1 VPILHVQYDAKGRD
15 QDGKEVPIPSGLV
28 LQQHGPVVQVVVGI
42 AQIFADPLLQQ
53 GITLPA
59 PLSGNGLLD
68 TGASTTCIDDEIAR
82 QMGLPAI
89 DVVTMASASHSS
101 IQQNVYSIQMQ
112 IVGSPIMVQV
122 PRAIGASLRTQGI
135 IALIG
140 RDYLQH
146 CTLHYNGLTGA
157 ITLSI

>member
-1 VPILHVQYDAKGRD
+1 MPILHVQYDAKGRD
-15 QDGKEVPIPSGLV
+15 QQGNVISVPSGLV
-28 LQQHGPVVQVVVGI
+28 LQQHGPVVQIVLSI
-42 AQIFADPLLQQ
+42 AQTFAEPLLQQ
-53 GITLPA
+53 GIALPS
-59 PLSGNGLLD
+59 PISGNGLLD
-68 TGASTTCIDDEIAR
+68 TGASTTCIDDTIAR
-82 QMGLPAI
+82 QMGLPPI

-112 IVGSPIMVQV
+112 IVGSPIIVQV
-122 PRAIGASLRTQGI
+122 PRAIGASLQSQGI

-146 CTLHYNGLTGA
+146 CTLNYNGLTGA